1 MAFSGHRSREG
12 IRAYSDPSYDQR
24 LAFTALLIPFASQEQ
39 DLNEFELDYV
49 NDSQQECSHG
59 STIEDSHDSTI
70 EDFHNSTIE
79 DSYDSTIEDFH
90 DSTIEALQDLKDSVG
105 APCLQDSNFKE
116 QNSQDSTQK
125 ENDDLEMKGITL
137 QKKKRAAPYI
147 DDSNSKVF
155 KPFKIPTDD
164 PEKIKLYKYHL
175 RMPLRKATN
184 NIILQLPKTDKPINI
199 TLNLSINN

>member
-1 MAFSGHRSREG
+1 MTTKNLHEEANRLK
-12 IRAYSDPSYDQR
+12 ILSYVANTGKNTTKWLRHVDRYQ
-24 LAFTALLIPFASQEQ
+24 Q

-79 DSYDSTIEDFH
+79 DSHDSTVEDFH

-125 ENDDLEMKGITL
+125 
-137 QKKKRAAPYI
+137 
-147 DDSNSKVF
+147 
-155 KPFKIPTDD
+155 
-164 PEKIKLYKYHL
+164 
-175 RMPLRKATN
+175 
-184 NIILQLPKTDKPINI
+184 
-199 TLNLSINN
+199 

>member
-1 MAFSGHRSREG
+1 MVFSGHRSREG

-24 LAFTALLIPFASQEQ
+24 LASTALLIPFASQEQ

-49 NDSQQECSHG
+49 NDSQQEY
-59 STIEDSHDSTI
+59 
-70 EDFHNSTIE
+70 FHNSTIE

-125 ENDDLEMKGITL
+125 ENDDLEKKGITL

-155 KPFKIPTDD
+155 KPFKIPMDD
-164 PEKIKLYKYHL
+164 PEKIKLYKYHP